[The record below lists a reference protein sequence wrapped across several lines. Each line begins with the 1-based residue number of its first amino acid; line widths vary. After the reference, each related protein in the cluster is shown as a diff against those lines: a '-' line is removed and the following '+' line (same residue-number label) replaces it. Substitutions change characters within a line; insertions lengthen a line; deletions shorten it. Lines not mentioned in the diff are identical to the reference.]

1 MYKKYI
7 IYRISY
13 KIKITKYLI
22 LKLILTKNKFNI
34 PNIIN
39 KNYII

>member
-1 MYKKYI
+1 MYKKYL

-22 LKLILTKNKFNI
+22 LKLILTKNKLNVTNI
-34 PNIIN
+34 MS